1 MYCHC
6 HTSSMYSRHILPS
19 IIISSLWLFYDD
31 DSIFIIHSSLVL
43 SISECSECLILIMK
57 TALLIIFSLI
67 SSLHSHDHGQCPEV
81 ESLEQTCG
89 MYTTCDK
96 GYDAHGC
103 WAGDYCC
110 LSGKCEAPGSLV
122 GACDKHIC
130 NRGYGFDENHN
141 WCWFGEL
148 CSDLPCSEEY
158 VPATLHWNSKVKILE
173 AWVEDL
179 VDQKIARVIDQDKRN
194 FLFI

>member
-1 MYCHC
+1 MLEGQILTCFVILHQCTLDIYCHQ
-6 HTSSMYSRHILPS
+6 SSSVLYDYFMMMIASLQSFPHL
-19 IIISSLWLFYDD
+19 SSVYQ
-31 DSIFIIHSSLVL
+31 SVQ
-43 SISECSECLILIMK
+43 SISHLTLMMK
-57 TALLIIFSLI
+57 TALLIIFSII

-158 VPATLHWNSKVKILE
+158 VPATLH
-173 AWVEDL
+173 
-179 VDQKIARVIDQDKRN
+179 
-194 FLFI
+194 